1 MRKSGSLYQRNF
13 LFRENPGVA
22 PWRDSE
28 QHERMKNS
36 DMLQFNNTF
45 HTLGDAFFSQVQPAA
60 LTDPYLVSANHDALA
75 MIGLKMD
82 DLSQSEF
89 TRMFAGNQV
98 PEGARPLSMLY
109 AGHQFGHLVPQL
121 GDGRA
126 ILLGDVHGPQGERW
140 ELQLKGAGPTP
151 YSRGNDGRAVLRST
165 VREYLCSEAIHGLGI
180 PSTRALCITGSDDE
194 VYREQIET
202 AAVLVRMAPSHVR
215 FGSFEV
221 FYYRDQY
228 DQLRQL
234 ADHLIEHHYPRLRE
248 TAEPYLELYRE
259 VVLSTARLIAQWQL
273 VGFAHG
279 VMNTDN
285 MSMLGLT
292 LDYGPFGFL
301 DHYDPGFVCNHSD
314 HHGRYAF
321 DQQPN
326 IGQWNLTCLA
336 QAMLPLFDEHDSGR
350 AVELA
355 QDALGL
361 YEPEL
366 VQTYARGMR
375 RKMGL
380 EESRE
385 DDHALV
391 TDLLQRMAD
400 NRVDYTRLFRA
411 LADFAADGGA
421 GAANEFIDRNA
432 FHQWADNYRQ
442 RLASEQVEPALR
454 SRRMKQV
461 NPKYILRNY
470 LAQRAIDRAGE
481 KDFSEI
487 DRLLKLLRRPFDEQ
501 PENESYAALPPD
513 WAQHISVSCSS

>member
-1 MRKSGSLYQRNF
+1 MRKSRSMRQLNF
-13 LFRENPGVA
+13 LFRENRGVA
-22 PWRDSE
+22 PCRASG
-28 QHERMKNS
+28 QHEHMKNFAN
-36 DMLQFNNTF
+36 LQFNNTF
-45 HTLGDAFFSQVQPAA
+45 STLGDGFFSQVQPAA
-60 LTDPYLVSANHDALA
+60 LSDPYLVSANRDALA
-75 MIGLKMD
+75 MIGLEVD
-82 DLSQSEF
+82 NAACSEF
-89 TRMFAGNQV
+89 TRVFAGNQV
-98 PEGARPLSMLY
+98 PDSARPLSMLY
-109 AGHQFGHLVPQL
+109 AGHQFGQLVPQL

-126 ILLGDVHGPQGERW
+126 ILLGDVYDSQGGRW

-151 YSRGNDGRAVLRST
+151 YSRGSDGRAVLRST
-165 VREYLCSEAIHGLGI
+165 IREYLCSEAMHGLGI

-228 DQLRQL
+228 DRLRQL
-234 ADHLIEHHYPRLRE
+234 ADHLIENHFPQLQE
-248 TAEPYLELYRE
+248 SDEPYLELYRE
-259 VVLSTARLIAQWQL
+259 VVLSTAGLIAQWQL

-285 MSMLGLT
+285 MSILGLT
-292 LDYGPFGFL
+292 LDYGPFGFM
-301 DHYDPGFVCNHSD
+301 DSYDPGFVCNHSD

-321 DQQPN
+321 DQQPS

-361 YEPEL
+361 YQPEL
-366 VQTYARGMR
+366 VQSYARGMR
-375 RKMGL
+375 RKIGL
-380 EESRE
+380 AESRQ

-411 LADFAADGGA
+411 LADFGTDEGAA
-421 GAANEFIDRNA
+421 AANEFVDRQA
-432 FHQWADNYRQ
+432 FHRWADDYRQ
-442 RLASEQVEPALR
+442 RLASEQAEPAER

-461 NPKYILRNY
+461 NPKYVLRNY
-470 LAQRAIDRAGE
+470 LAQGAIDRAAE

-487 DRLLKLLRRPFDEQ
+487 DRLLELLRRPFDEQ
-501 PENESYAALPPD
+501 PQNESYAGLPPD